1 MIFARRR
8 HRALSTVVTTA
19 MLLTAVVAI
28 GTGLVAWANT
38 NSRTFESIL
47 VSSAADKLNTLN
59 EMLIIEN
66 VVLQNRCTAPGTN
79 GVNITVT
86 NTGTVGIN
94 VTQIKISDSTQ
105 TKTATKSE
113 FLPFAQ
119 TTGINPHA
127 SKSFCVV
134 YNWQTGLLT
143 TVQVTTARNTL
154 ASTQVMK

>member
-66 VVLQNRCTAPGTN
+66 VTPSSKCPTTGLN
-79 GVNITVT
+79 GVNTTVT
-86 NTGTVGIN
+86 NTGTMGIN
-94 VTQIKISDSTQ
+94 VTKITVSDATQ
-105 TKTATKSE
+105 SQTFTKSG
-113 FLPFAQ
+113 FVPVPQ

-134 YNWQTGLLT
+134 YNWQTGFLT
-143 TVQVTTARNTL
+143 TVQVTTGRNTL
-154 ASTQVMK
+154 VSTQVMK

>member
-66 VVLQNRCTAPGTN
+66 VTPISKCIPPTY
-79 GVNITVT
+79 GVNTTVT
-86 NTGTVGIN
+86 NTGTLGIN
-94 VTQIKISDSTQ
+94 ITKITVSDSTQ
-105 TKTATKSE
+105 SQTFTKSG
-113 FLPFAQ
+113 FYGNYL
-119 TTGINPHA
+119 TTVINPHA
-127 SKSFCVV
+127 SKSFCVN

-154 ASTQVMK
+154 VSTQVMK